1 MIKLNEI
8 KDFLVS
14 LEKKFAGVIVFLIVA
29 NSCIFLYECN
39 QGKMVESEPTYQKFV
54 VKGIEYTKSESIIYV
69 QEVKPLNSFN
79 QYSLEVNLTKKEL
92 SKLNV
97 KKGKTLLINTTV
109 SQNKYGKQSVIFNE
123 IKFNKKNIYTF
134 KVKL

>member
-1 MIKLNEI
+1 
-8 KDFLVS
+8 
-14 LEKKFAGVIVFLIVA
+14 
-29 NSCIFLYECN
+29 
-39 QGKMVESEPTYQKFV
+39 MVESEPTYQNFV